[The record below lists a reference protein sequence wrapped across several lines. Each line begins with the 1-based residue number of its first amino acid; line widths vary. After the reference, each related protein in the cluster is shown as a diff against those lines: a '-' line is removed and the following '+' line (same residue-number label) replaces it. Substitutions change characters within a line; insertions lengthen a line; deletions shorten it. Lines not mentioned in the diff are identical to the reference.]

1 MIRGLV
7 HAVLATVFAVGTPS
21 AASAG
26 RIDVTI
32 STAPTHDMVLVGGVY
47 SPTGDR
53 AVLNANDLM
62 TALNAGNL

>member
-7 HAVLATVFAVGTPS
+7 RAVLAICLATATAS

-26 RIDVTI
+26 HTDVTI
-32 STAPTHDMVLVGGVY
+32 STAPTHNMALVGGVY

-53 AVLNANDLM
+53 AVLNVNDLM